1 MRLAAKAALSR
12 MNDILRLK
20 RLLFGLCLS
29 LLSLSLSAC
38 SGGAEKKGE
47 QILQTCGY
55 SPFEVSADSLGTSAQ
70 GTIILYEKDKDL
82 LGIRIVST
90 VCIDPKD
97 WGGVAFYLPI
107 GSTLEHVLCTYPEN
121 GEVQELDQVAVWKS
135 DNSQGDFNVMLEIDR
150 HHDQKA
156 RGGGKGTV
164 VIEAACRN
172 ETEGS
177 DFPASL
183 KFAVDCG
190 ASFEKGQ
197 SIMGL
202 AHREIVVDIKRTE
215 KTHPAQSKP

>member
-1 MRLAAKAALSR
+1 
-12 MNDILRLK
+12 MNHIFLRLK
-20 RLLFGLCLS
+20 RLLLLGLLLS
-29 LLSLSLSAC
+29 LLSLSSSSC
-38 SGGAEKKGE
+38 SGGAEKKVE
-47 QILQTCGY
+47 EILQTCGY
-55 SPFEVSADSLGTSAQ
+55 SAFEVSADSVGTSAQ

-90 VCIDPKD
+90 VCVDPKD

-121 GEVQELDQVAVWKS
+121 GEVQELDPVAVWKNE
-135 DNSQGDFNVMLEIDR
+135 NSHGDFNVMLEIDR

-215 KTHPAQSKP
+215 KPHPAQSKP

>member
-1 MRLAAKAALSR
+1 M
-12 MNDILRLK
+12 K
-20 RLLFGLCLS
+20 RLLLLGLLLS

-38 SGGAEKKGE
+38 SGGAERKGE
-47 QILQTCGY
+47 EILKTCGY
-55 SPFEVSADSLGTSAQ
+55 SPFEVSTDSVGTGAQ
-70 GTIILYEKDKDL
+70 GTIIIYEKDKDL

-90 VCIDPKD
+90 VRVAPKD
-97 WGGVAFYLPI
+97 WGGVAFYLPK
-107 GSTLEHVLCTYPEN
+107 GSNLEHVLCTYPEN
-121 GEVQELDQVAVWKS
+121 GEVQEPDPVAVWKS
-135 DNSQGDFNVMLEIDR
+135 ENSHGDFNLMLIIDR
-150 HHDQKA
+150 HHDRKA

-164 VIEAACRN
+164 VIEATCRN

-177 DFPASL
+177 DGPSSL

-215 KTHPAQSKP
+215 KPHPAQSKP

>member
-1 MRLAAKAALSR
+1 

-20 RLLFGLCLS
+20 RLLLFGLLLS

-47 QILQTCGY
+47 EILQTCGY
-55 SPFEVSADSLGTSAQ
+55 SAFEVSADRVGTSAQ

-90 VCIDPKD
+90 VCVDPKD

-107 GSTLEHVLCTYPEN
+107 GSTLEHVLSTYPEN

-135 DNSQGDFNVMLEIDR
+135 ENSHGDFNVMLEIDR
-150 HHDQKA
+150 HHDRKA

-164 VIEAACRN
+164 VIEATCRN

-177 DFPASL
+177 DGPSSL

-190 ASFEKGQ
+190 ASFKKGQ

-202 AHREIVVDIKRTE
+202 AHREIFVDIKRTE
-215 KTHPAQSKP
+215 KPRPAQSEP

>member
-1 MRLAAKAALSR
+1 

-20 RLLFGLCLS
+20 RLLLFGLCLS

-38 SGGAEKKGE
+38 SGGAAKKGE
-47 QILQTCGY
+47 EILKTCGY
-55 SPFEVSADSLGTSAQ
+55 SPFEVSADSVGTGAQ

-90 VCIDPKD
+90 VRVAPKD
-97 WGGVAFYLPI
+97 WGGVAFYLPK
-107 GSTLEHVLCTYPEN
+107 GSNLEHVLCTYPEN
-121 GEVQELDQVAVWKS
+121 GEVQEPDPVAVWKS
-135 DNSQGDFNVMLEIDR
+135 ENSHGDFNVMLEIDR
-150 HHDQKA
+150 HHDLKA

-164 VIEAACRN
+164 VIEATCRN

-177 DFPASL
+177 DGPSSL

-190 ASFEKGQ
+190 ASFKKGQ

-202 AHREIVVDIKRTE
+202 AHREIFVDIKRTE
-215 KTHPAQSKP
+215 KPHPAQSKP

>member
-1 MRLAAKAALSR
+1 

-20 RLLFGLCLS
+20 RLLLFGLCLS

-38 SGGAEKKGE
+38 SGGAAKKGE
-47 QILQTCGY
+47 EILKTCGY
-55 SPFEVSADSLGTSAQ
+55 SPFEVSADSVGTDAQ

-90 VCIDPKD
+90 VRVAPKD
-97 WGGVAFYLPI
+97 WGGVAFYLPK
-107 GSTLEHVLCTYPEN
+107 GSNLEHVLCTYPEN
-121 GEVQELDQVAVWKS
+121 GEVQEHDPVAVWKS
-135 DNSQGDFNVMLEIDR
+135 ENSHGDFNVMLEIDR
-150 HHDQKA
+150 HHDRKA

-164 VIEAACRN
+164 VIEATCRN

-177 DFPASL
+177 DDPSSL

-190 ASFEKGQ
+190 ASFEKGP

-215 KTHPAQSKP
+215 KPRPAQSEP

>member
-1 MRLAAKAALSR
+1 
-12 MNDILRLK
+12 MNHIFLRLK
-20 RLLFGLCLS
+20 RLLLFGLCLS

-38 SGGAEKKGE
+38 SGEAERKGE
-47 QILQTCGY
+47 EILKTCGY
-55 SPFEVSADSLGTSAQ
+55 SPFEVSADSVGTSAQ

-121 GEVQELDQVAVWKS
+121 GEVQELDPVAVWKS

-215 KTHPAQSKP
+215 KPHPAQSKP

>member
-1 MRLAAKAALSR
+1 

-20 RLLFGLCLS
+20 RLLLLGLLLS

-38 SGGAEKKGE
+38 SGGAAKKGE
-47 QILQTCGY
+47 EILKTCGY
-55 SPFEVSADSLGTSAQ
+55 SPFEVSADSVGTGAQ

-90 VCIDPKD
+90 VRVAPKD
-97 WGGVAFYLPI
+97 WGGVAFYMPK

-121 GEVQELDQVAVWKS
+121 GKVQELDPVAVWKS
-135 DNSQGDFNVMLEIDR
+135 KNSHGDFNVMLEIDR
-150 HHDQKA
+150 HHDRKA

-164 VIEAACRN
+164 VIEATCRN

-177 DFPASL
+177 DGPSSL

-215 KTHPAQSKP
+215 KPRPAQSEP

>member
-1 MRLAAKAALSR
+1 MKT
-12 MNDILRLK
+12 NHIFLRLK
-20 RLLFGLCLS
+20 RLLLLGLLLS

-90 VCIDPKD
+90 VCVDPKD

-121 GEVQELDQVAVWKS
+121 GEVQELDPVTVWKS
-135 DNSQGDFNVMLEIDR
+135 ENSHGDFNLMLEIDR

-215 KTHPAQSKP
+215 KPHPAQSKP

>member
-1 MRLAAKAALSR
+1 

-20 RLLFGLCLS
+20 RLLLLGLLLS

-38 SGGAEKKGE
+38 SGGAERKGE
-47 QILQTCGY
+47 EILKTCGY
-55 SPFEVSADSLGTSAQ
+55 SPFEVSTDSVGTSAQ

-90 VCIDPKD
+90 VRVAPKD
-97 WGGVAFYLPI
+97 WGGVAFYLPK
-107 GSTLEHVLCTYPEN
+107 GSNLEHVLCTYPEN
-121 GEVQELDQVAVWKS
+121 GEVQEPDPVAVWKS
-135 DNSQGDFNVMLEIDR
+135 ENSHGDFNVMLEIDR
-150 HHDQKA
+150 HHDRKA

-164 VIEAACRN
+164 VIEATCRN
-172 ETEGS
+172 ETESS
-177 DFPASL
+177 DGPSSL

-190 ASFEKGQ
+190 ASFKKGQ

-215 KTHPAQSKP
+215 KPRPAQSEP

>member
-1 MRLAAKAALSR
+1 

-20 RLLFGLCLS
+20 RLLLLGLLLS

-38 SGGAEKKGE
+38 SGGAAKKGE
-47 QILQTCGY
+47 EILKTCGY
-55 SPFEVSADSLGTSAQ
+55 SPFEVSTDSVGTGAQ

-90 VCIDPKD
+90 VRVAPKD

-135 DNSQGDFNVMLEIDR
+135 DNSHGDFNVMLEIDR

-215 KTHPAQSKP
+215 KPHPAQSKP